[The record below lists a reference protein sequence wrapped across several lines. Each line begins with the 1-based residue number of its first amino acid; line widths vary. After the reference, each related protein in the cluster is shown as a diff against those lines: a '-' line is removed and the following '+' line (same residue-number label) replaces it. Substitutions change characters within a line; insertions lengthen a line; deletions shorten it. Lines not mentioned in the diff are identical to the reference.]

1 MATPMLAGDGSYSFE
16 IVGEGR
22 RQAELESICGG
33 TRPGIEQECLA
44 LLFSESAE
52 EGESPDVRVEINGRH
67 VGNLP
72 RSDAAGYAEAIGRLG
87 WEGDALACRA
97 LISSDERNYMTVEL
111 DLVWP
116 LRMVA
121 EAASEWPAREPLAP
135 YAPKRRRRRSILGAL
150 TLMVLLVAGVGAA
163 LWYLPTPEQPAGMVG
178 PVEEAA
184 PPDSADDPATA
195 PPEQEP
201 AAEQEAIEPAA
212 PPAAEQE
219 GEAESGA
226 EQAAAPANASCGP
239 YPDAATATRAWEIV
253 QNSGVVTSMSPTGD
267 ISVNDAIWDTLPQ
280 EDKVAF
286 AMAGFCQSV
295 KANGSGA
302 MLIVGSESGELKGSI
317 IDGAWHD
324 PVQQ

>member
-33 TRPGIEQECLA
+33 ARPSIEQECLA
-44 LLFSESAE
+44 LLSSESAE

-72 RSDAAGYAEAIGRLG
+72 RSDAAGYAEAVGRLG

-135 YAPKRRRRRSILGAL
+135 YPPKRRRRSIVGAL
-150 TLMVLLVAGVGAA
+150 ALMVLLVAGVGAA
-163 LWYLPTPEQPAGMVG
+163 LWYLPAPDQPDMIGTA
-178 PVEEAA
+178 EEPAA
-184 PPDSADDPATA
+184 PDNADDPAVA
-195 PPEQEP
+195 PPEQETV
-201 AAEQEAIEPAA
+201 AEREATESAA
-212 PPAAEQE
+212 PPAVEQE
-219 GEAESGA
+219 GEAEPGT
-226 EQAAAPANASCGP
+226 EQAAASGDTSCGP
-239 YPDAATATRAWEIV
+239 YPDAATAARAWEIV
-253 QNSGVVTSMSPTGD
+253 QSSGVVTSVSPTGD

-295 KANGSGA
+295 KENSSGA
-302 MLIVGSESGELKGSI
+302 MLIVGSEAGELKGSI
-317 IDGAWHD
+317 IDGVWHD